1 MVQGS
6 GHLAVLGGSTTLS
19 EEPVFSDESEG
30 KLERSGVDASQRLS
44 FLLCRKTFRGK
55 PRSERYSGNPT
66 VADRRGACGN
76 MDVIRRCAHRSSI
89 PTRDERGAYGNVSYG
104 GTRHPLHTPKG
115 CRTETLCLRLRAPY
129 FYPTSGACLS
139 RGNSGTWESH
149 LSPCPHARIGGPDD
163 QKPWRGRGLP
173 PDHEPVRDTTNVR
186 KQARYR
192 EASDERSDPRW
203 VGRQS

>member
-1 MVQGS
+1 MKITDCQPG
-6 GHLAVLGGSTTLS
+6 
-19 EEPVFSDESEG
+19 
-30 KLERSGVDASQRLS
+30 
-44 FLLCRKTFRGK
+44 
-55 PRSERYSGNPT
+55 SGNPT
-66 VADRRGACGN
+66 V
-76 MDVIRRCAHRSSI
+76 
-89 PTRDERGAYGNVSYG
+89 RDERGAYGNVSYG
-104 GTRHPLHTPKG
+104 GTRNPLHTPKG

-129 FYPTSGACLS
+129 FYPTSGACLH

-192 EASDERSDPRW
+192 EASDERSEMGGAAVLAKHSTGEGGEPSPTGPTRGKATPGITFCW
-203 VGRQS
+203 MERREIP